1 MLLPWAAGFVT
12 YQLINPGYVSW
23 WASAWTSVGHAI
35 GFTPASW
42 MSASILSFAV
52 AAMLTA
58 VLAVAARPLAWL
70 SGRRTRRP

>member
-23 WASAWTSVGHAI
+23 WASAWTSFGRFI

-52 AAMLTA
+52 AAA
-58 VLAVAARPLAWL
+58 VTLLVGLL
-70 SGRRTRRP
+70 VRRPQR